1 MSNNAVPKA
10 PPTSTER
17 NNALI
22 ADLRRIPSVQDV
34 EIVTPSEAE
43 VAASLTDSMWRKF
56 FADEDE
62 ADAGIKTMVN
72 KDALDEGDAFVP
84 SNEAPE
90 DRNAVTALGT
100 PDAGLLYLV
109 HDFASYPDWDFK
121 PHYDALAR
129 DPYVANIGIGR
140 FRAYSKYRYFFPSPS
155 TNVRAIAT
163 NYRDDLRMKASLLFL
178 IIVRA
183 IRLSDS
189 CFVHRRSAAKS
200 RMTSTLDRCTV
211 DIPARTPWG
220 AWWRC
225 RTRSLTSQRRTN
237 SVDGEFILM
246 CSRWAIRLTSCF
258 VYSRADN
265 VQAAETEAYYDSA
278 RSGRKFE
285 RVTQVRRCHAVH
297 STPTPP
303 LKYRITTQSPPNR

>member
-1 MSNNAVPKA
+1 MSLFFISMWAIRHTDACFIHRLVTEDGGLDAFTWPDYDFMSNNAVPKA

-163 NYRDDLRMKASLLFL
+163 NYRDDLRMKASLFVFW

-237 SVDGEFILM
+237 SVDGELISM
-246 CSRWAIRLTSCF
+246 CSRMGNWNDVVFCVLK
-258 VYSRADN
+258 
-265 VQAAETEAYYDSA
+265 
-278 RSGRKFE
+278 GR
-285 RVTQVRRCHAVH
+285 
-297 STPTPP
+297 
-303 LKYRITTQSPPNR
+303 

>member
-1 MSNNAVPKA
+1 MSLFFISTSAIRQTDACFVHRLVTEDGGLDAFTWPDYDFMSNNAVPKA

-163 NYRDDLRMKASLLFL
+163 NYRDDLRMKASF
-178 IIVRA
+178 
-183 IRLSDS
+183 
-189 CFVHRRSAAKS
+189 F
-200 RMTSTLDRCTV
+200 
-211 DIPARTPWG
+211 
-220 AWWRC
+220 
-225 RTRSLTSQRRTN
+225 
-237 SVDGEFILM
+237 
-246 CSRWAIRLTSCF
+246 
-258 VYSRADN
+258 
-265 VQAAETEAYYDSA
+265 
-278 RSGRKFE
+278 
-285 RVTQVRRCHAVH
+285 
-297 STPTPP
+297 
-303 LKYRITTQSPPNR
+303 KYLCLYG

>member
-1 MSNNAVPKA
+1 MSLFFISIWAIKLTDPCVIHRLVTEDGGLDAFTWPDYDFMSNNAVPKA

-43 VAASLTDSMWRKF
+43 VSASLTDSMWRKF

-189 CFVHRRSAAKS
+189 CFVYRRSAAKS
-200 RMTSTLDRCTV
+200 RMTSTLGRCTA

-225 RTRSLTSQRRTN
+225 RTRSLTNQRRTN
-237 SVDGEFILM
+237 SVGGEFLLM
-246 CSRWAIRLTSCF
+246 CSRMGNLNDVVFC
-258 VYSRADN
+258 VLK
-265 VQAAETEAYYDSA
+265 
-278 RSGRKFE
+278 GR
-285 RVTQVRRCHAVH
+285 
-297 STPTPP
+297 
-303 LKYRITTQSPPNR
+303 

>member
-1 MSNNAVPKA
+1 MDAFTWPDYDFMSNNAVPKA

-62 ADAGIKTMVN
+62 ADAGIKTMVE
-72 KDALDEGDAFVP
+72 KDSLDEGDAFVP

-189 CFVHRRSAAKS
+189 CFVCSTLAVSDQRQARTHRPRRRQLGGLLLQVHARHRRVQPQRGELPS
-200 RMTSTLDRCTV
+200 RR
-211 DIPARTPWG
+211 
-220 AWWRC
+220 
-225 RTRSLTSQRRTN
+225 Q
-237 SVDGEFILM
+237 DGFRGRHHRGKLIL
-246 CSRWAIRLTSCF
+246 
-258 VYSRADN
+258 YSYG
-265 VQAAETEAYYDSA
+265 QLE
-278 RSGRKFE
+278 
-285 RVTQVRRCHAVH
+285 
-297 STPTPP
+297 
-303 LKYRITTQSPPNR
+303 